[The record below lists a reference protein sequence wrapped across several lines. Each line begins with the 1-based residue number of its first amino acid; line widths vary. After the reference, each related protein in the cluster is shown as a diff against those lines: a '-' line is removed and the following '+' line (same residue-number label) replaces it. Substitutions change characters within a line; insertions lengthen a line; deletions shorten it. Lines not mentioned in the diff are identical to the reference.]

1 MHKLSV
7 SLVVYDVDSRSKVA
21 SLRSNALGLFGLAF
35 LLTLSVTAGAQAT
48 SPASGNAAPPALSG
62 GDKLL
67 GSYGPYRANNDLLYY
82 HLDVRVDPVKQF
94 LSGSNAIRFRMV
106 EEGTR
111 IQLDLVPTFQI
122 DGILLENAKG
132 EPTPLKYQRIAGRS
146 IYVDFPHTLRKGQIY
161 TVDFRY
167 SGHPAEMGRFGGFV
181 FRKDPMGRPLV
192 NTACEEEGASVW
204 WPNKDQWRDEV
215 ESMDI
220 SVEAPSEFTEV
231 SGGRFQGKT
240 VLPDGYTRWNWKVQ
254 YPINNYDVSLNIGT
268 YTHFSDTYNGLSLDY
283 FVFPEDLEK
292 AKHQFVQVKDMLKAY
307 ERFFGA
313 YPFPKDGYKLVEAL
327 YSGVENQ
334 TAITYGNHFE
344 NGYLGRPNTGI
355 GTWFDFIII
364 HESAHEWFGNSITAR
379 DRSDMWIHEGW
390 ANYCESLF
398 VEDKWGK
405 KDGLTYLNTG
415 KDGVK
420 NAAPVITEEG
430 IYATPPPD
438 QYKKGALFLNTVR
451 SVVNDDAVWFKL
463 LHDYY
468 QHFKYQTIMTTDM
481 AAFFNSETGMKLTPI
496 FNQYL
501 RRAAIPTLEL
511 RFDDAA
517 HTVSYRWDAEEPGFA
532 MPIRVGRSSDWQIVQ
547 PFTTE
552 WKVLSTPIKKDDF
565 EVATDLYYVNVRKQ

>member
-1 MHKLSV
+1 M
-7 SLVVYDVDSRSKVA
+7 RSYRV
-21 SLRSNALGLFGLAF
+21 RRFGLA
-35 LLTLSVTAGAQAT
+35 LLLAISTASATAQAT
-48 SPASGNAAPPALSG
+48 PAVSATTPPALSG

-82 HLDVRVDPVKQF
+82 HLDVRVDPVKQY
-94 LSGSNAIRFRMV
+94 LSGSNAIRFRML
-106 EEGTR
+106 EDGTR

-122 DGILLENAKG
+122 DGISLENPKG
-132 EPTPLKYQRIAGRS
+132 KPTPLAYKRVSGRS
-146 IYVDFPHTLRKGQIY
+146 IYVDFPHTLRKGRVY

-167 SGHPAEMGRFGGFV
+167 SGHPVEMGRFGGFV

-240 VLPDGYTRWNWKVQ
+240 DLHDGYTRWNWKVQ

-268 YTHFSDTYNGLSLDY
+268 YTHFSDTYKGLSLDY
-283 FVFPEDLEK
+283 YVFPEDLEK
-292 AKHQFVQVKDMLKAY
+292 AKRQFVQVKDMLRAY
-307 ERFFGA
+307 EHYFGE

-344 NGYLGRPNTGI
+344 NGYLGQPKKGI

-390 ANYCESLF
+390 ANYCETLF
-398 VEDKWGK
+398 VENMWGK

-415 KDGVK
+415 KERVK
-420 NAAPVITEEG
+420 NAVPVIAEEG
-430 IYATPPPD
+430 IYATPPVD

-451 SVVNDDAVWFKL
+451 SVVNNDDAWFKL

-468 QHFKYQTIMTTDM
+468 QNFKYQTIMTTDM
-481 AAFFNSETGMKLTPI
+481 VAFFNQQTGLQLTPI

-501 RRAAIPTLEL
+501 RHAAIPTLEL
-511 RFDDAA
+511 RFDEAA

-532 MPIRVGRSSDWQIVQ
+532 MPIRVGKSTDWQMVQ
-547 PFTTE
+547 PTTTE
-552 WKVLSTPIKKDDF
+552 WKVLSTPLTKDQF

>member
-1 MHKLSV
+1 M
-7 SLVVYDVDSRSKVA
+7 RSK
-21 SLRSNALGLFGLAF
+21 GIQLFGLAF
-35 LLTLSVTAGAQAT
+35 FSAFSIAVAAAQSTLPAT
-48 SPASGNAAPPALSG
+48 GNAVPPALSE
-62 GDKLL
+62 GDRLL
-67 GSYGPYRANNDLLYY
+67 GGYGPYRANNDLLYY
-82 HLDVRVDPVKQF
+82 HLSVRVDPTKQF
-94 LSGSNAIRFRMV
+94 LSGTNVIRFRML
-106 EEGTR
+106 EDGKR

-122 DGILLENAKG
+122 DGIALESTHGASA
-132 EPTPLKYQRIAGRS
+132 PLKYQRVAGRS
-146 IYVDFPHTLRKGQIY
+146 IYIDFPHTLRKGQIY

-167 SGHPAEMGRFGGFV
+167 SGHPVEMGRFGGFV

-220 SVEAPSEFTEV
+220 SVEAPSDLVEV

-240 VLPDGYTRWNWKVQ
+240 DLHDGFTRWDWKVQ

-268 YTHFSDTYNGLSLDY
+268 YTHFSDTYKDLTLDY
-283 FVFPEDLEK
+283 YVFPEDLEK

-307 ERFFGA
+307 ERFFGD

-344 NGYLGRPNTGI
+344 NGYLGRPKTGI

-398 VEDKWGK
+398 VEDRWGK
-405 KDGLTYLNTG
+405 ENGLTYLNTG
-415 KDGVK
+415 KGGVK
-420 NAAPVITEEG
+420 NLMPVITEEG
-430 IYATPPPD
+430 IYGTPPVD

-451 SVVNDDAVWFKL
+451 SVVNDDALWFKL

-481 AAFFNSETGMKLTPI
+481 VAFFNAETGLKLNPI

-501 RRAAIPTLEL
+501 RHARIPTLEL
-511 RFDDAA
+511 RFDEDA
-517 HTVSYRWDAEEPGFA
+517 HTVSYRWEADESEFA
-532 MPIRVGRSSDWQIVQ
+532 MPIRVGSHGSWQIVQ
-547 PFTTE
+547 PTTTE
-552 WKVLSTPIKKDDF
+552 WKVLSTPIKKEDF
-565 EVATDLYYVNVRKQ
+565 EVATDLYYVNVRKM

>member
-1 MHKLSV
+1 MHLHRRH
-7 SLVVYDVDSRSKVA
+7 L
-21 SLRSNALGLFGLAF
+21 LGMTL
-35 LLTLSVTAGAQAT
+35 LLTSSLAVADAQTT
-48 SPASGNAAPPALSG
+48 SASGTSAPPALSG

-67 GSYGPYRANNDLLYY
+67 GGYGPYRANNDLLHYAL
-82 HLDVRVDPVKQF
+82 HVRVDPEKQF
-94 LSGSNAIRFRMV
+94 ITGMNAIQFRML
-106 EEGTR
+106 EDGSR
-111 IQLDLVPTFQI
+111 IQLDLVPTFSI
-122 DGILLENAKG
+122 DGISLEQPDGAS
-132 EPTPLKYQRIAGRS
+132 TPLTYQRVTGRT
-146 IYVDFPHTLRKGQIY
+146 IYIDFPHTLRKGQIY

-167 SGHPAEMGRFGGFV
+167 SGHPVEMGRFGGFV

-220 SVEAPSEFTEV
+220 SVEAPSNLVEV

-240 VLPDGYTRWNWKVQ
+240 DLHDGYTRWDWKVQ

-268 YTHFSDTYNGLSLDY
+268 YTHFSDSYNGLSLDY
-283 FVFPEDLEK
+283 FVFPEDLDK
-292 AKHQFVQVKDMLKAY
+292 AKKQFAQVKDMLKAY
-307 ERFFGA
+307 EHFFGE

-344 NGYLGRPNTGI
+344 NGYLGRPKTGI
-355 GTWFDFIII
+355 GTWFDFIIV

-390 ANYCESLF
+390 ANYCETLF
-398 VEDKWGK
+398 VEYMWGK
-405 KDGLTYLNTG
+405 ANGLTYLNTG

-420 NAAPVITEEG
+420 NAVPVIAEEG
-430 IYATPPPD
+430 TYATPPPD
-438 QYKKGALFLNTVR
+438 QYKKGALFLNTLR
-451 SVVNDDAVWFKL
+451 SVINDDAVWFKL

-481 AAFFNSETGMKLTPI
+481 VEFFNHQTGLNLTPI

-501 RRAAIPTLEL
+501 RHAAIPTLQL
-511 RFDDAA
+511 QFDEAA
-517 HTVSYRWDAEEPGFA
+517 HTVSYRWQADEPGFV

-547 PFTTE
+547 PTRD
-552 WKVLSTPIKKDDF
+552 WKVLSTPLSKDEF
-565 EVATDLYYVNVRKQ
+565 EVATDLYYVNVRKE